1 MDRAEKAMSAHRY
14 SHARPDFQ
22 AILQDE
28 PDNVQAQ
35 AALVRVFMAQD
46 DPASALAMLDALAKR
61 GAEPRNAALLRGEIN
76 LMLGRFDQALGAVAN
91 DPSAEAWRIRAIA
104 YTGRNEPE
112 QVQAAFENG
121 LRAPGPRARFLADYA
136 RFRLEKGELAA
147 ARALAR
153 QAIQAAPQNLS
164 ALMVSGDAALA
175 RKQFRP
181 ALAWYSRA
189 SRIYPENRPALLG
202 RIAML
207 GELKQFDKAHK
218 VVTAARAMAPQDTD
232 LLYYEAK
239 IAADTKDWAKTRE
252 LLQPYETSLER
263 MPAANAL
270 YAEALM
276 RLGQEDQARVMLASQ
291 LLREPENRH
300 VRMLLGEAKLAT
312 DDSEGALETLA
323 PVAQWPD
330 ASAKERRLLA
340 EAEARASGG

>member
-28 PDNVQAQ
+28 PDNVRAQ

-61 GAEPRNAALLRGEIN
+61 SAEPRNAALLRGEIN
-76 LMLGRFDQALGAVAN
+76 LMLGRFDQALDAVAN
-91 DPSAEAWRIRAIA
+91 DPSAEAWRIRAIV

-121 LRAPGPRARFLADYA
+121 LRAPGARARFLADYA
-136 RFRLEKGELAA
+136 RFRLEKGEVAA
-147 ARALAR
+147 ARDLAR
-153 QAIQAAPQNLS
+153 QAIQADPRNLS

-189 SRIYPENRPALLG
+189 SSIYPENRPALLG

-207 GELKQFDKAHK
+207 GELKQFDKARK

-323 PVAQWPD
+323 PFAQWPD
-330 ASAKERRLLA
+330 ASARERRLLA

>member
-1 MDRAEKAMSAHRY
+1 
-14 SHARPDFQ
+14 
-22 AILQDE
+22 
-28 PDNVQAQ
+28 
-35 AALVRVFMAQD
+35 
-46 DPASALAMLDALAKR
+46 
-61 GAEPRNAALLRGEIN
+61 
-76 LMLGRFDQALGAVAN
+76 
-91 DPSAEAWRIRAIA
+91 
-104 YTGRNEPE
+104 
-112 QVQAAFENG
+112 
-121 LRAPGPRARFLADYA
+121 
-136 RFRLEKGELAA
+136 
-147 ARALAR
+147 
-153 QAIQAAPQNLS
+153 
-164 ALMVSGDAALA
+164 MVSGDAALA